1 MSDEDQL
8 KELKAKC
15 SDVIYN
21 MVLDGKMTYA
31 DLYRLTRSLEDVAKS
46 AYTSRPD
53 YVSKQYVDREFAKAC
68 YQDVLETDT
77 HFEDIL
83 TIHAEQDDK
92 SEEWL
97 AEVRLN
103 KCHDTKEIVSEFKE
117 HPVQMAMT
125 KSKRFIPAHATSRT
139 SFRGMLNYTQESVN
153 QWKEFNEGV
162 ANSDALNDVKAELE
176 STKWDVQRL
185 NDTLKLAPVD
195 KKEKAK
201 YLVSRGYSHQKAA
214 DIVGVNKKTVT
225 RWCKGNL

>member
-1 MSDEDQL
+1 MSDEETL
-8 KELKAKC
+8 NELNKKYYEM
-15 SDVIYN
+15 VYN
-21 MVLDGKMTYA
+21 MVADGKLDYV
-31 DLYRLTRSLEDVAKS
+31 DIYKISRNIEDVAKS

-83 TIHAEQDDK
+83 TIHAEQDNK

-103 KCHDTKEIVSEFKE
+103 KCHDAKEIVSEFKE

-214 DIVGVNKKTVT
+214 DIVGVSKSSVI
-225 RWCKGNL
+225 RWCKDS